1 MKLNIEHF
9 VRSGYA
15 LAFILVIT
23 SYILFF
29 YSLKE
34 SQDGRK
40 LIHQSNLIINTL
52 EELSSAAK
60 DVETGGR
67 GYILSGDNVFLEP
80 AIMGKKNIRKAL
92 SSLDSLVHSREQNL
106 LLDTLKEKFYQRQA
120 MVDRGITIF
129 NNSNKVFTDSLKNMM
144 YLAKEVM
151 DEQRRLLRKMQLTES
166 IYLQE
171 RERQL
176 SYINNSTR
184 VIAVTSL
191 IIVAILITYSLIT
204 FNKENKD
211 KKTADQSAAEYQRQL
226 ETRVAELDKKNKE
239 LAQLR
244 SMEKFAA
251 TGRMASTMAHEIKN
265 PLNNI
270 LLSLDHLKD
279 NPDNDEMTTTLLDI
293 INRNSNRINLLI
305 TDLLNSTRFLEL
317 SFTESSIN
325 ELIDATLDN
334 AKDRIQLNNI
344 KIIKEYDSRICNVS
358 VDTERIKIAFMN
370 IIINAIEAINT
381 GNGIIH
387 IKTESK
393 DEHCVISIS
402 DNGEG
407 MDSKSLSKL
416 FEPFI
421 TSKEK
426 GTGLGLTNAQNIILN
441 HKGSITVDSTLGKGT
456 TFIIYIPF
464 PSKQNELS

>member
-15 LAFILVIT
+15 LAFILVLT

-40 LIHQSNLIINTL
+40 LIYQSNLIINKL

-67 GYILSGDNVFLEP
+67 GYILSGDQVFLEP
-80 AIMGKKNIRKAL
+80 AIVGKKNIQLNLA
-92 SSLDSLVHSREQNL
+92 SLDSLIHSKDQHL
-106 LLDTLKEKFYQRQA
+106 LLDTLKDKFIERQV
-120 MVDRGITIF
+120 MIDSGINMF
-129 NNSNKVFTDSLKNMM
+129 NESGKIITEDLKKMM
-144 YLAKEVM
+144 YPAKQLM
-151 DEQRRLLRKMQLTES
+151 DEQRRILRKMQVTERVS
-166 IYLQE
+166 LGE
-171 RERQL
+171 RERKL
-176 SYINNSTR
+176 NYINNSTR

-211 KKTADQSAAEYQRQL
+211 KKMADQSAAEYQREL
-226 ETRVAELDKKNKE
+226 ETRVVELDKKNRE

-270 LLSLDHLKD
+270 ILSLEHLRD
-279 NPDNDEMTTTLLDI
+279 NPANDEMTINLIDI
-293 INRNSNRINLLI
+293 INRNSSRINLLI

-317 SFTESSIN
+317 TFTAASVNDLLDE
-325 ELIDATLDN
+325 TLET
-334 AKDRIQLNNI
+334 ARDRIQLNNI
-344 KIIKEYDSRICNVS
+344 KVIKHYDPEICKVS
-358 VDTERIKIAFMN
+358 VDAERIKIALLN
-370 IIINAIEAINT
+370 IIINATEAIE
-381 GNGIIH
+381 GDNGIIE
-387 IKTESK
+387 IKTEAMDDS
-393 DEHCVISIS
+393 CVITIS
-402 DNGEG
+402 DNGQG
-407 MDSKSLSKL
+407 MDQKALSKL

-421 TSKEK
+421 TSKAN

-441 HKGSITVDSTLGKGT
+441 HKGSINVESTLSKGS
-456 TFIIYIPF
+456 TFIIHLPF
-464 PSKQNELS
+464 H

>member
-15 LAFILVIT
+15 LAFILVLT

-40 LIHQSNLIINTL
+40 LIYQSNLIINKL

-67 GYILSGDNVFLEP
+67 GYILSGDQVFLEP
-80 AIMGKKNIRKAL
+80 AIVGKKNIQLNLA
-92 SSLDSLVHSREQNL
+92 SLDSLIHSKDQHL
-106 LLDTLKEKFYQRQA
+106 LLDTLKEKFIERQV
-120 MVDRGITIF
+120 MIDSGISMF
-129 NNSNKVFTDSLKNMM
+129 NESGKIITDDLKKMM
-144 YLAKEVM
+144 YPAKQLM
-151 DEQRRLLRKMQLTES
+151 DEQRRILRKMQVTERVS
-166 IYLQE
+166 LGE
-171 RERQL
+171 RERKL
-176 SYINNSTR
+176 NYINNSTR

-191 IIVAILITYSLIT
+191 VIVAILITYSLIT

-211 KKTADQSAAEYQRQL
+211 KKMADQSAAEYQREL
-226 ETRVAELDKKNKE
+226 ETRVVELDKKNRE

-270 LLSLDHLKD
+270 ILSLEHLRD
-279 NPDNDEMTTTLLDI
+279 NPANDEMTINLIDI
-293 INRNSNRINLLI
+293 INRNSSRINLLI

-317 SFTESSIN
+317 TFTAASVNDLLDE
-325 ELIDATLDN
+325 TLET
-334 AKDRIQLNNI
+334 ARDRIQLNNI
-344 KIIKEYDSRICNVS
+344 KVIKHYDPEICKVS
-358 VDTERIKIAFMN
+358 VDAERIKIALLN
-370 IIINAIEAINT
+370 IIINATEAIE
-381 GNGIIH
+381 GDNGIIE
-387 IKTESK
+387 IKTEAMDDS
-393 DEHCVISIS
+393 CVITIS
-402 DNGEG
+402 DNGQG
-407 MDSKSLSKL
+407 MDQKALSKL

-421 TSKEK
+421 TSKAN

-441 HKGSITVDSTLGKGT
+441 HKGSINVESTLSKGS
-456 TFIIYIPF
+456 TFTIHLPF
-464 PSKQNELS
+464 H

>member
-15 LAFILVIT
+15 LAFILVLT

-40 LIHQSNLIINTL
+40 LINQSNLIINKL

-67 GYILSGDNVFLEP
+67 GYILSGDQVFLEP
-80 AIMGKKNIRKAL
+80 AILGKKIIEINLA
-92 SSLDSLVHSREQNL
+92 SLDSLVHSNEQRL
-106 LLDTLKEKFYQRQA
+106 LLDTLRQKFIERQA
-120 MVDRGITIF
+120 MVDKGISVF
-129 NNSNKVFTDSLKNMM
+129 NKSGKNFTDSLKSMM
-144 YLAKEVM
+144 YPAKQVM
-151 DEQRRLLRKMQLTES
+151 DEQRRILRKMQVTERVF
-166 IYLQE
+166 LGE
-171 RERQL
+171 RERKL
-176 SYINNSTR
+176 NYINNSTR

-191 IIVAILITYSLIT
+191 VIVAILITYSLIT

-211 KKTADQSAAEYQRQL
+211 KKTADQAAAEYQREL
-226 ETRVAELDKKNKE
+226 ETRVVELDKKNRE

-270 LLSLDHLKD
+270 ILSLEHLRD
-279 NPDNDEMTTTLLDI
+279 NPANDEMTVNLIDI
-293 INRNSNRINLLI
+293 INRNSSRINLLI

-317 SFTESSIN
+317 TFTAASIN
-325 ELIDATLDN
+325 ELLDETLET
-334 AKDRIQLNNI
+334 AKDRIQLSNI
-344 KIIKEYDSRICNVS
+344 KVIKHYDPKICNVS
-358 VDTERIKIAFMN
+358 VDTERIKIALLN
-370 IIINAIEAINT
+370 IIINAIEAIE
-381 GNGIIH
+381 GDNGVIE
-387 IKTESK
+387 IKTEAMDDS
-393 DEHCVISIS
+393 CVITIS
-402 DNGEG
+402 DNGQG
-407 MDSKSLSKL
+407 MDQKALSKL

-421 TSKEK
+421 TSKTN
-426 GTGLGLTNAQNIILN
+426 GTGLGLTNAQNIIMN
-441 HKGSITVDSTLGKGT
+441 HKGSINVESTLSKGS
-456 TFIIYIPF
+456 TFIIHLPF
-464 PSKQNELS
+464 Q

>member
-15 LAFILVIT
+15 LAFILVLT

-40 LIHQSNLIINTL
+40 LIYQSNLIINKL

-67 GYILSGDNVFLEP
+67 GYILSGDEVFLEP
-80 AIMGKKNIRKAL
+80 AILGKKNIQINLA
-92 SSLDSLVHSREQNL
+92 SLDSLIHSGDQHL
-106 LLDTLKEKFYQRQA
+106 LLDTLKQKFIERQA
-120 MVDRGITIF
+120 MVDIGISVF
-129 NNSNKVFTDSLKNMM
+129 NKSGKVITDSLKEMM
-144 YLAKEVM
+144 YPAKQVM
-151 DEQRRLLRKMQLTES
+151 DEQRRILRKMQVTER
-166 IYLQE
+166 IFLAE
-171 RERQL
+171 RERKL

-211 KKTADQSAAEYQRQL
+211 KKTADQSAAEYQREL
-226 ETRVAELDKKNKE
+226 ETRVVELDKKNKE
-239 LAQLR
+239 LAKLR

-270 LLSLDHLKD
+270 ILSLEHLRD
-279 NPDNDEMTTTLLDI
+279 NPANDEMTVNLIDI
-293 INRNSNRINLLI
+293 INRNSSRINLLI

-317 SFTESSIN
+317 TFTAASIN
-325 ELIDATLDN
+325 DLLDETLET

-344 KIIKEYDSRICNVS
+344 KVIKHYDPEICKVS
-358 VDTERIKIAFMN
+358 VDTERIKIAFLN
-370 IIINAIEAINT
+370 IIINAIEAIEGN
-381 GNGIIH
+381 NGIIE
-387 IKTESK
+387 IKTEAM
-393 DEHCVISIS
+393 DESCIVTIS

-407 MDSKSLSKL
+407 MDQKALSKL

-421 TSKEK
+421 TSKAK

-441 HKGSITVDSTLGKGT
+441 HKGSINVESTLSKGS
-456 TFIIYIPF
+456 TFIIHLPF
-464 PSKQNELS
+464 H

>member
-15 LAFILVIT
+15 LAFILVLT

-40 LIHQSNLIINTL
+40 LINQSNLIINKL

-60 DVETGGR
+60 DLETGAR
-67 GYILSGDNVFLEP
+67 GYILSGDQVFLEP
-80 AIMGKKNIRKAL
+80 AILGKKNIQLILA
-92 SSLDSLVHSREQNL
+92 SLDSSVHSAEQHL
-106 LLDTLKEKFYQRQA
+106 LLDTLKQKFAERQM
-120 MVDRGITIF
+120 MVDAGINLF
-129 NNSNKVFTDSLKNMM
+129 NSSGKVFTDSLKEMM
-144 YLAKEVM
+144 YPAKQLM
-151 DEQRRLLRKMQLTES
+151 DEQRRILRKMQLTERVF
-166 IYLQE
+166 LGE
-171 RERQL
+171 RERKL

-191 IIVAILITYSLIT
+191 VIVAILITYSLVT

-211 KKTADQSAAEYQRQL
+211 KKMADQAVIEYQRQL
-226 ETRVAELDKKNKE
+226 ETRVMELDKKNKE

-270 LLSLDHLKD
+270 ILSLEHLRD
-279 NPDNDEMTTTLLDI
+279 NPANDEMTVNLIDI
-293 INRNSNRINLLI
+293 INRNSSRINLLI

-317 SFTESSIN
+317 SFTSASIN
-325 ELIDATLDN
+325 DLLDETLET
-334 AKDRIQLNNI
+334 AKDRIQLSNI
-344 KIIKEYDSRICNVS
+344 KVIKHYDPEICKVS
-358 VDTERIKIAFMN
+358 VDAERIKIAFLN
-370 IIINAIEAINT
+370 IIINAIEAIHGDNS
-381 GNGIIH
+381 IIE
-387 IKTESK
+387 IKTEAM
-393 DEHCVISIS
+393 DENCVITIS

-407 MDSKSLSKL
+407 MDQKALAKL

-421 TSKEK
+421 TSKAS
-426 GTGLGLTNAQNIILN
+426 GTGLGLTNAQNIILK
-441 HKGSITVDSTLGKGT
+441 KG
-456 TFIIYIPF
+456 
-464 PSKQNELS
+464 